1 MLVKFNMKDSQI
13 PEKTL
18 EQMEKKLQAR
28 FHRYFADEPEN
39 KTTVLVKIAD
49 LKHGFKAE
57 LTLSYQGYLLRAE
70 TSDDKAATA
79 ALDKAIDILE
89 RQLVKCKNKLAQ
101 VRHQPIPEVPDA
113 PTFEEEPDE
122 YPVVRVKKLAVKPM
136 NVQEAI
142 LNMNMLG
149 HDFYMF
155 ENGDSG
161 KIATVYKRADGAY
174 GLIEVE

>member
-1 MLVKFNMKDSQI
+1 M
-13 PEKTL
+13 
-18 EQMEKKLQAR
+18 
-28 FHRYFADEPEN
+28 
-39 KTTVLVKIAD
+39 
-49 LKHGFKAE
+49 
-57 LTLSYQGYLLRAE
+57 
-70 TSDDKAATA
+70 
-79 ALDKAIDILE
+79 
-89 RQLVKCKNKLAQ
+89 KCKNKLAQ

-113 PTFEEEPDE
+113 PAIEEEPAE
-122 YPVVRVKKLAVKPM
+122 YPVVRVKRLEVKPM